1 MSAELPGGLEPA
13 GLLRRVGAILVDWL
27 ASMLVVRLIFS
38 SLPYPGNEFALAT
51 LIVFFAE
58 VTLFTWL
65 TGSSF
70 GQRIFGIAVIR
81 EGGGRLGLLSFAL
94 RTLLICLVI
103 PAVVYD
109 SAGRGLQDKAVGSR
123 VVIRKSI
130 PKAST

>member
-1 MSAELPGGLEPA
+1 MPGGLEPA

-81 EGGGRLGLLSFAL
+81 EGGGRLGLPSFAL

-130 PKAST
+130 PKAAT

>member
-1 MSAELPGGLEPA
+1 
-13 GLLRRVGAILVDWL
+13 VGAIMVDWL

-81 EGGGRLGLLSFAL
+81 EGGGRLGLPSFAL